1 MGKARKKTGNGPITI
16 RDSTVQEVQVADV
29 RILSRTAVCNIISRS
44 AKAMSDSNFNT
55 YAGETCMKLSDRY
68 FVELGLAETSGSS
81 YDVLLRVV
89 DGSNTNILTTGPILN
104 IGSVYTRG
112 TSGESNLG
120 HFFLHKLSDEKFLM
134 LHPQLGGSSF
144 TGVLCVSIF
153 TVEGNEITLASTTVI
168 DTGQYNTFY
177 AYAAATDENTFAVFY
192 AYTDFSDSLGTE
204 NPLNAKIYDC
214 ANAASPVVLNTY
226 SGIATVYTSK
236 TLYEITGAKIDEAKV
251 FLTFEKS
258 SSTSYFM
265 VIDLA
270 GGSLAVVKEGS
281 IVWPYKYKVRV
292 SFLDENHLLY
302 TCYKDTSTYQYV
314 GVVTLSADHTPAV
327 GTATAMGLSTTVI
340 SYPAKIDEKKYF
352 FVGWKNGSTDMPK
365 CMVSLD
371 DDYVI
376 TIDTAS
382 FPTISGN
389 PVASGVDAEVGTPVA
404 IGPYLWWGYA
414 TKSGSTSN
422 IIACKYGIG
431 LSKLASAGDFY
442 GIAIQSRS
450 RGELC
455 KVSVPNY

>member
-1 MGKARKKTGNGPITI
+1 MGKARKKTGNGPVTI
-16 RDSTVQEVQVADV
+16 RDSTVQVVQVADE
-29 RILSRTAVCNIISRS
+29 RILSRTAVSNITSRS

-68 FVELGLAETSGSS
+68 FVEMGLGETSGSS

-89 DGSNTNILTTGPILN
+89 DGSNTDTLTTGPILN
-104 IGSVYTRG
+104 IGSVYLRG

-120 HFFLHKLSDEKFLM
+120 HFFLHKLSDEKFLI

-168 DTGQYNTFY
+168 DPGQYNTFY
-177 AYAAATDENTFAVFY
+177 AYAAAADENTFAVFY
-192 AYTDFSDSLGTE
+192 AYTDFSNSLGTE

-214 ANAASPVVLNTY
+214 TDAASPALLNTY
-226 SGIATVYTSK
+226 SGIATVYTSNS
-236 TLYEITGAKIDEAKV
+236 LYEISGAKIDETKV
-251 FLTFEKS
+251 FLTFKKS
-258 SSTSYFM
+258 SSASYFM
-265 VIDLA
+265 IIDLS
-270 GGSLAVVKEGS
+270 GGSLSIIKEGS
-281 IVWPYKYKVRV
+281 IAWPYSYKVRV
-292 SFLDENHLLY
+292 SFLDENHILY

-314 GVVTLSADHTPAV
+314 GVVTLSTDYTPTV
-327 GTATAMGLSTTVI
+327 GTATAMGLSTTEI
-340 SYPAKIDEKKYF
+340 SYPAKFDEKKYF
-352 FVGWKNGSTDMPK
+352 FVGYQSASTSMPK

-376 TIDTAS
+376 TIDKAS
-382 FPTISGN
+382 FPTISGY
-389 PVASGVDAEVGTPVA
+389 PATSGSYSDVGTPIAV
-404 IGPYLWWGYA
+404 GPYLWWGYT
-414 TKSGSTSN
+414 TKSESTSN
-422 IIACKYGIG
+422 IIACKYGLG
-431 LSKLASAGDFY
+431 LSRLRSAKNFY